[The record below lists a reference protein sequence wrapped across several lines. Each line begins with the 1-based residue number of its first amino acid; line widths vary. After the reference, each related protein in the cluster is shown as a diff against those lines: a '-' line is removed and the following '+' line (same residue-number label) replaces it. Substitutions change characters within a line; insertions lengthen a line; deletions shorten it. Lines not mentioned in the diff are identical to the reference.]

1 MSAARSFHLFVNP
14 ASGGGSAAAVGVP
27 VARLLREAGATVALT
42 YSTGEEQCRAEAA
55 DAAAR
60 GDVVVAVGGDG
71 MVGSLAGTVVA
82 TGATLGI
89 APAGRGN
96 DFARQLGL
104 PTDVEGIAR
113 VLLESPGRAVDAI
126 DADGRVVVG
135 SVYAGIDSLSS
146 ELVNRAHRLPGPLQY
161 PYAAVR
167 AILTHRPTTYTLT
180 VDGAGQTVDAH
191 TVVVANSGYYGSG
204 MHVAPDAAVDDGLL
218 SVVVITAVSRLRLL
232 TALRRV
238 YDGSHV
244 ELDAVRV
251 LHGRKVAL
259 AAVGPVVAYGD
270 GERVAPLPLTVRVLP
285 GALRVLA

>member
-1 MSAARSFHLFVNP
+1 MRSFHLFVNP

-27 VARLLREAGATVALT
+27 VARLLREAGAAVTLT
-42 YSTGEEQCRAEAA
+42 YSPGEQECRVLAGQAA
-55 DAAAR
+55 GR
-60 GDVVVAVGGDG
+60 GEVVVAVGGDG
-71 MVGSLAGTVVA
+71 MVGSLAGTVLTA
-82 TGATLGI
+82 GATLGI

-104 PTDVEGIAR
+104 PTDVDAIAR
-113 VLLESPGRAVDAI
+113 VLLESPGRPVDVI
-126 DADGRVVVG
+126 DAGGRVVVG

-180 VDGAGQTVDAH
+180 VDGSTRTLDAH

-232 TALRRV
+232 TALRRI

-244 ELDAVRV
+244 ALDAVQV
-251 LHGRKVAL
+251 LHGREVAL
-259 AAVGPVVAYGD
+259 QARGPVVAYGD